1 MNNEIFVTDSFMDRS
16 YFLKSI
22 IGGAFITIC
31 MTGLDQDMMQKNLTC
46 RSLAEAQKN
55 MISFSFILVLVTLLF
70 MFLGSLLFVYKDF
83 YEITLP
89 MMDGRVRTDLLFPE
103 IALNNK
109 LGPII
114 GISFLLGLIAA
125 AYSSAD
131 SALTS

>member
-1 MNNEIFVTDSFMDRS
+1 
-16 YFLKSI
+16 
-22 IGGAFITIC
+22 
-31 MTGLDQDMMQKNLTC
+31 
-46 RSLAEAQKN
+46 

-131 SALTS
+131 SALTSLTTSFCIDFILWCTLRCNSFWARLIAEGYGCNVWNLLLKFE